1 MPEAPRPVRVA
12 LLVDDDGLRAD
23 VVDRLEGRPGLRR
36 VDAEDDADVVI
47 SDLANAAER
56 SAASGQPL
64 VVLWPV
70 RSSSWPPSGSVVR
83 ADVPGDLL
91 EHVLRLAAE
100 GYVVRPDPLAPLS
113 VAAGSEPG
121 LDRLDDMDAPTRGGS
136 APSLTPRESE
146 VLALL
151 ADGASN
157 KVIARRLGI
166 SPSTA
171 KFHVASLLGKLGARS
186 RLDAVAIG
194 MRLGLVLV

>member
-1 MPEAPRPVRVA
+1 M
-12 LLVDDDGLRAD
+12 
-23 VVDRLEGRPGLRR
+23 
-36 VDAEDDADVVI
+36 
-47 SDLANAAER
+47 
-56 SAASGQPL
+56 
-64 VVLWPV
+64 
-70 RSSSWPPSGSVVR
+70 SWPAFGSVVL

-91 EHVLRLAAE
+91 EHVLRVAAE
-100 GYVVRPDPLAPLS
+100 GYVVRPDPLAS
-113 VAAGSEPG
+113 GSDAAGPEAG
-121 LDRLDDMDAPTRGGS
+121 LDRLDDAEAPTRGGS

-157 KVIARRLGI
+157 KVIARRLEI

-194 MRLGLVLV
+194 MRLGLVLL